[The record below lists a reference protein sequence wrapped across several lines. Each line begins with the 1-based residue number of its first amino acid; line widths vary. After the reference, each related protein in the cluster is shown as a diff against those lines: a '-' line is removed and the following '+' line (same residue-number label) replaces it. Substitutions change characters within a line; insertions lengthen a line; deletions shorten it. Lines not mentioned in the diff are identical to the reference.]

1 MLVVVLERPQLI
13 VLYLVPPPGFK
24 FIAEKVSHQPLLFAF
39 HADTTLDDKDR
50 GWEVDG
56 DVATSTTIWG
66 RSMEIL
72 VKGHHTIKLTGH
84 GEEYTIQRPSSFV

>member
-1 MLVVVLERPQLI
+1 VQYFPS
-13 VLYLVPPPGFK
+13 GFK
-24 FIAEKVSHQPLLFAF
+24 FIAEKVSHQPLLLAF
-39 HADTTLDDKDR
+39 HADTQLDESGQDK
-50 GWEVDG
+50 GWQIDG

-84 GEEYTIQRPSSFV
+84 GEEYTIQRPSSFVYVDSFF